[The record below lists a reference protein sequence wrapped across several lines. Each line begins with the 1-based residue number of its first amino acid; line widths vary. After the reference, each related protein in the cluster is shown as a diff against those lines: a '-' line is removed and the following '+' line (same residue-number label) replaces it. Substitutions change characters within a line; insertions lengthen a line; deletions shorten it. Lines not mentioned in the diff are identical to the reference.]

1 MILDLTFSQLLITN
15 QMTIWKKVNSQ
26 FIDQVFKNFRK
37 GLPVTNGYGAKSTE
51 DYYFN
56 TLNDYALCSSRG
68 I

>member
-1 MILDLTFSQLLITN
+1 
-15 QMTIWKKVNSQ
+15 MTIWKKVNSQ